1 MGLFKRFFHYLGLDD
16 ECFRFL
22 TVGLANNWLFFLY
35 ACLVCGFAPSRETT
49 YTLLGKVVVVVFS
62 TLFFS
67 KIFKRAGP
75 LFQQKILNKSCWMAG
90 FAYTLILLEWL
101 FTLSLKKG
109 VIALFV
115 LDFCFLTCIA
125 FHFEG
130 CLIFKILI
138 LSLNHLLFFYIL
150 FRTLL
155 TEKSFK
161 RFHCLHPF
169 LYNYVKVYIVLQ
181 GEKIALNRAFLLSLL
196 LLVTCC
202 NSKYLFFC
210 KTGFGH

>member
-1 MGLFKRFFHYLGLDD
+1 M
-16 ECFRFL
+16 
-22 TVGLANNWLFFLY
+22 
-35 ACLVCGFAPSRETT
+35 CGFAPSREIT
-49 YTLLGKVVVVVFS
+49 YTLLGKTVVVVFS

-67 KIFKRAGP
+67 KIFN
-75 LFQQKILNKSCWMAG
+75 LFQQKILNKSCWIPD
-90 FAYTLILLEWL
+90 FAYTLILLELL

-130 CLIFKILI
+130 SLIFKILI
-138 LSLNHLLFFYIL
+138 LSLNHLLLFYIL
-150 FRTLL
+150 FRSLL

-161 RFHCLHPF
+161 KKNYLHPF